1 MPEPSNEVPAK
12 SASAGVRRLF
22 YECLRS
28 PLKPAFRRAP
38 EASVKTARWMRRHL
52 PGSFWV
58 PFCGK
63 KVQNTRDIVAAFSV
77 LLMATDA
84 RSTSRDRLRAMP
96 CQKEENE
103 RSEVKSTK
111 TIRMSLS
118 REQPPAR
125 VERAQQEQDYAASRS
140 GHAGC
145 RLFFLRCKRECG
157 GCTSCTLPLAANDPG
172 PMPCPSDPAEETA
185 PAADQIEKAS
195 NPPSTTA
202 SAPVTNDEASLTR

>member
-1 MPEPSNEVPAK
+1 M
-12 SASAGVRRLF
+12 RRFLPTKK
-22 YECLRS
+22 RQKTRQS
-28 PLKPAFRRAP
+28 
-38 EASVKTARWMRRHL
+38 KTAI
-52 PGSFWV
+52 GT
-58 PFCGK
+58 FCGK

-118 REQPPAR
+118 REQPPTR
-125 VERAQQEQDYAASRS
+125 VERVQQEQDYAASRS

-145 RLFFLRCKRECG
+145 RLFFFRCKRECG
-157 GCTSCTLPLAANDPG
+157 LFSPRFAAND
-172 PMPCPSDPAEETA
+172 SRLAK
-185 PAADQIEKAS
+185 KAFKKMRTKS
-195 NPPSTTA
+195 ASGGDGLFTNPRIVARSQ
-202 SAPVTNDEASLTR
+202 R